1 MIKIKAM
8 KKFLVVLICTAAL
21 YACTEAGDGS
31 DAQETGVGKDT
42 MTTISPGTGS
52 SSNDTSMYERM
63 PTRTPGD
70 TTVH

>member
-1 MIKIKAM
+1 M
-8 KKFLVVLICTAAL
+8 KKVFAALICATML

-31 DAQETGVGKDT
+31 EAQETGVGKDT
-42 MTTISPGTGS
+42 MTTVNPGSGS

-63 PTRTPGD
+63 PTRTQGD